1 MKKQDCFGRCPV
13 DCSLCKWCLGNQQMK
28 ALQGGMVLQMF
39 HLPASESS
47 AAERVRSNALDQLPC
62 DVRRRLATP
71 CMVHLGVTASPGES
85 RFKCTTHTERK
96 MRPILT
102 LLLILFPA

>member
-62 DVRRRLATP
+62 ALMAY
-71 CMVHLGVTASPGES
+71 
-85 RFKCTTHTERK
+85 
-96 MRPILT
+96 
-102 LLLILFPA
+102 LLLAESLVSSLGTTYSKKVRKE